1 VACLSGA
8 ELVVT
13 MEDGLREA
21 GVGAALAQS
30 LRDHGSDLAVMSFGI
45 PTEFLD
51 HGKRSEVL
59 SGINLTPQDVA
70 RAVVEHMA
78 SRVARDDA
86 VSLPRD

>member
-1 VACLSGA
+1 
-8 ELVVT
+8 
-13 MEDGLREA
+13 
-21 GVGAALAQS
+21 
-30 LRDHGSDLAVMSFGI
+30 MSFGI